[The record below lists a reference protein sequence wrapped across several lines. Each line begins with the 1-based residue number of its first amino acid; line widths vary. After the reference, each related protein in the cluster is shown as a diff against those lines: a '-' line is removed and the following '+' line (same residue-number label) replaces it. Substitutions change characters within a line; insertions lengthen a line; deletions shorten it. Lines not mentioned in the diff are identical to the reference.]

1 MVTEAERNRITAI
14 VSGISRRPTAEG
26 TAPHKDVFLLALIS
40 VFQGV
45 GGGQNRFPLDNRLD
59 LAFERYWNR
68 FVPNQV
74 HVPSRIELPFW
85 YLQNDGIWRVV
96 PKPGCEAIVRAFPRA
111 TRRRILECI
120 DCGMLSDEMFEIFK
134 DSETRDFLRTML
146 ERKLS
151 ERRTEAMPAH
161 FSENG
166 FVSYLNTL
174 HGTDA
179 NSQGALAET
188 QSREPLFEE
197 IRVGHELA
205 PTILSMLLGDGRE
218 ACNVILTGHAG
229 DGKSIL
235 ALEIVRT
242 IDPNVQFDKKTEVS
256 SNGVRI
262 VVVKDLSEW
271 SEAERDA
278 LLDDLNRAEP
288 NVRYLIVSNTGALLS
303 MFCDRCRRIPRDR
316 VTVESELLGAFD
328 ATGESAWFSFGV
340 AVFAVFNL
348 ARRNNIRLGMEV
360 LGKMVESRK
369 WEDCRACPCSS
380 TCPILA
386 NREIL
391 RRNREI
397 AFMRIAWLYERAYA
411 YGGRLTMRQLGAHF
425 VFFLTGGLNCQQVA
439 HLSVRQK
446 EGYRFFN
453 LFWGDD
459 GVQDVRDAVR
469 QLHAV
474 SLMREQ
480 GFNKFRSP
488 REDRL
493 LRLGGATPVRQT
505 DPSLAE
511 LEERLRTPVS
521 ACAGEDVGE
530 REDNEARR
538 RRNYRRAVYF
548 LGSAGGAEESQ
559 QGFEWFLD
567 GFLASPKLRDALLWR
582 SNPPQFNGN
591 RLLPSLFRVLQEEFS
606 GIRFAEGG
614 TGGDR
619 LYITLGGRSSKV
631 RRSAQPVLADCD
643 FSRSFSA
650 ALDSDGTPVLR
661 GRGHSLE
668 GVELRLSIPF
678 LDYITD
684 RGRGVLGRGLDRAYR
699 NRIETFKAALLER
712 LADTQNEELVILRKN
727 ADGSLLPLSVRI
739 REDRAGKEM
748 EVL

>member
-1 MVTEAERNRITAI
+1 MTSEKLNRIKALIEALQPEGATQKPHKLLLLLAVARIIQREGLGDAIIKYTPELVAEFRLVFERFKTDDDRNR
-14 VSGISRRPTAEG
+14 PY
-26 TAPHKDVFLLALIS
+26 
-40 VFQGV
+40 
-45 GGGQNRFPLDNRLD
+45 N
-59 LAFERYWNR
+59 
-68 FVPNQV
+68 
-74 HVPSRIELPFW
+74 PFFH
-85 YLQNDGIWRVV
+85 LRTSGIWRLI
-96 PKPGCEAIVRAFPRA
+96 PNPGQEQALEHASSIGGPGDLSRMVKGASIEGVLLEIFLDSEAIV
-111 TRRRILECI
+111 
-120 DCGMLSDEMFEIFK
+120 MFQQLAEQRLACR
-134 DSETRDFLRTML
+134 SL
-146 ERKLS
+146 
-151 ERRTEAMPAH
+151 TEGASMYN
-161 FSENG
+161 S
-166 FVSYLNTL
+166 FVAYLNTL

-197 IRVGHELA
+197 IRVGHELS

-218 ACNVILTGHAG
+218 ASNVILTGHAG

-303 MFCDRCRRIPRDR
+303 MFCDRCRRISRDR

-328 ATGESAWFSFGV
+328 ATGESAWFSFGI

-425 VFFLTGGLNCQQVA
+425 VFFLTGGLNCQRVSQ
-439 HLSVRQK
+439 LSVRQK

-548 LGSAGGAEESQ
+548 LGSAGGNEESQ
-559 QGFEWFLD
+559 QGFERFLD

-582 SNPPQFNGN
+582 SNPHQFNGN

-619 LYITLGGRSSKV
+619 LYITLGGRSSTV

-650 ALDSDGTPVLR
+650 VLDSDGTPVLR

-699 NRIETFKAALLER
+699 NRIEAFKAALLER

-727 ADGSLLPLSVRI
+727 ADGSLSPLSVRI
-739 REDRAGKEM
+739 REGRAGKEM